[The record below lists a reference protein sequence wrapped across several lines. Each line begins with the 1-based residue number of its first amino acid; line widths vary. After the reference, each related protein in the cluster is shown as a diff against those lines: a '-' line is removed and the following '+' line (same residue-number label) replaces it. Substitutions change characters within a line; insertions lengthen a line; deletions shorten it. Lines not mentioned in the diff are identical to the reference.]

1 VSHPSPAAAA
11 IIKKIT
17 LSSKDFSTQQPVNS
31 STSAHH
37 VTSCCCRSLHS
48 DKIPSVILQEG
59 QADYG
64 KPTAVDIAELIAGKK
79 VGEYLCCHVA
89 ITVVSNLTLLIIGYL
104 TLKI

>member
-1 VSHPSPAAAA
+1 MSRLVAAALFILVA
-11 IIKKIT
+11 AAT
-17 LSSKDFSTQQPVNS
+17 AFSPRSTASVRSS
-31 STSAHH
+31 STALNMASE
-37 VTSCCCRSLHS
+37 VVKVG